1 MFACIHSSGNVLS
14 SQDLG
19 RLAGMFT
26 PAFEYAAPDTIVFDI
41 DGLGRMLGGPREI
54 AQAIARKGGPTI
66 NVAIAVNPDAAI
78 LAARNFPGVTVITG
92 GALATL
98 PVTALPLSDELS
110 GILESWGIH
119 TLGDLAA
126 LPEIGLAERFGEEMV
141 RVQRLAR
148 GVIERPLKIELPE
161 VSYQE
166 RVALDHPIALL
177 EPLLFVLSRILNDQ
191 CARLASQ
198 ALATN
203 EIHLKLELEDGREHL
218 RTLRF
223 PVPLR
228 ESRPLL
234 KLLQMDLEA
243 HPPEAATVAVSLTL
257 EAVEPR
263 TVQHG
268 LFLPATP
275 APDRLELTLAR
286 IRGLVGEDNA
296 GIPELLDTHH
306 PHPFRLAAHASPR
319 VATPQVSVI
328 TRLAFRYF
336 RPVLQARIEIRNERP
351 VRVDADGIHGK
362 VLTASGPWRTSGYWW
377 TVQPW
382 NRDEW
387 EVALA
392 GGALYRVYRQPD
404 AHWFVE
410 GSYD

>member
-1 MFACIHSSGNVLS
+1 
-14 SQDLG
+14 
-19 RLAGMFT
+19 
-26 PAFEYAAPDTIVFDI
+26 
-41 DGLGRMLGGPREI
+41 
-54 AQAIARKGGPTI
+54 
-66 NVAIAVNPDAAI
+66 
-78 LAARNFPGVTVITG
+78 
-92 GALATL
+92 
-98 PVTALPLSDELS
+98 
-110 GILESWGIH
+110 
-119 TLGDLAA
+119 
-126 LPEIGLAERFGEEMV
+126 
-141 RVQRLAR
+141 
-148 GVIERPLKIELPE
+148 
-161 VSYQE
+161 
-166 RVALDHPIALL
+166 
-177 EPLLFVLSRILNDQ
+177 LNDQ

-203 EIHLKLELEDGREHL
+203 EIHLKLELEGGREHL

-228 ESRPLL
+228 ETRPLL

-243 HPPEAATVAVSLTL
+243 HPPESPTVAVSLAL

-286 IRGLVGEDNA
+286 IRGLVGENNA

-306 PHPFRLAAHASPR
+306 PHPFRLAVHAAPR
-319 VATPQVSVI
+319 VTNSQTSVM

-336 RPVLQARIEIRNERP
+336 RPVLKARIEIRNERP
-351 VRVDADGIHGK
+351 VRVDAEGIHGK
-362 VLTASGPWRTSGYWW
+362 VLTASGPWRSSGYWW
-377 TVQPW
+377 TTQPW

-387 EVALA
+387 EVALT